1 MKQTYN
7 ECQEKMK
14 KTVDVLYHEYS
25 GLKAGRANPAVL
37 DRVTVDYYG
46 SPTPIAQIGS
56 ISVPDARSLVI
67 QPWDATILG
76 DIEKAILKADI
87 GINPNNDGKV
97 IRLVFPTLTEERRKE
112 LVKDVHKYAEN
123 AKVAIRNIRRDV
135 IDKYKDLKKKAEIT
149 EDDLK
154 SSEKDIQDLTD
165 RFVKE
170 VDKVAQDKEK
180 EVLTV

>member
-7 ECQEKMK
+7 DCQEKMK
-14 KTVDVLYHEYS
+14 KTVDVLCHEYS
-25 GLKAGRANPAVL
+25 SLKAGRANPAVL

-56 ISVPDARSLVI
+56 VSVPDARSLVI
-67 QPWDATILG
+67 QPWDASILG

-112 LVKDVHKYAEN
+112 LVRDVHKYAEN

-135 IDKYKDLKKKAEIT
+135 IDKYKDLKKKSEIT

-154 SSEKDIQDLTD
+154 ASEKDIQDLTD
-165 RFVKE
+165 KFVKE
-170 VDKVAQDKEK
+170 VDKIAQDKEK